1 MMTHHWMKSLKAV
14 GLGLITLAGTASAQ
28 SKDIPGP
35 IDSLQDLQDTG
46 RMLFKLV
53 DENNDGQISQKEA
66 VDAGNIAVG
75 GLFFRADANGDG
87 VVTQDEARQA
97 RDTFLAQKPMVRFLI
112 QRAKSSQPQPTAG
125 TPNPAAVFMGLV
137 DANNDK
143 QLQATEVR
151 QAVQTTV
158 QGLFAAADTNRDGL
172 MSPVEVNAAIVG
184 AVKAAQQ
191 ASFQAADLNGDGQ
204 ISKEEFNKALT
215 DPANAAFAILD
226 ANNDGQLSQ
235 QELQSAGRIIE
246 NQIKRTALP
255 EPPNSLRNLIRTG
268 QKPEQ
273 VAPVPTIP
281 VQVRPTP
288 GTAPAHRDPAKSGRG
303 GEPGPDRRSS
313 AFRPTG

>member
-1 MMTHHWMKSLKAV
+1 MMTQHWMNAFKAL

-28 SKDIPGP
+28 SKDLPGP

-66 VDAGNIAVG
+66 VDAGNLAVG

-87 VVTQDEARQA
+87 VVSQEEARQA

-112 QRAKSSQPQPTAG
+112 ERAKSAKPNTTGG
-125 TPNPAAVFMGLV
+125 TPNPGAVFMGLV

-151 QAVQTTV
+151 QAVQSAV

-172 MSPVEVNAAIVG
+172 MSPTEVNAAIVG
-184 AVKAAQQ
+184 AIKAAEQ
-191 ASFQAADLNGDGQ
+191 ATFQAADLNGDGQ
-204 ISKEEFNKALT
+204 ISKEEFTKALT

-226 ANNDGQLSQ
+226 ANNDGQLSP

-246 NQIKRTALP
+246 NQIRRSMVP
-255 EPPNSLRNLIRTG
+255 EPANSLRNLLKTG

-273 VAPVPTIP
+273 VAPIPTIP
-281 VQVRPTP
+281 VQVRPNP
-288 GTAPAHRDPAKSGRG
+288 GTAPAQPAPAPVPR
-303 GEPGPDRRSS
+303 
-313 AFRPTG
+313 